1 MNWLNEL
8 ISLIDAYLEYSLI
21 ESLYNHRYLLQ
32 SSTITLRKLAMILS
46 MTGYASQEY
55 NTANGAII
63 VELRSVNHRYLE
75 LQLKLDDNLR
85 CFEASVRE
93 QIQAKLGRG
102 KVDCRFSI
110 MRSNALE
117 SAPMLNHSV
126 LQQIAESAKE
136 AAQYFPH
143 TQPVNM
149 LEILQMPGVMSAQA
163 VDNDALEADLKSTLA
178 TVLNEL
184 IAAKAREGE
193 KLKVIILERLQTVE
207 SLVAKVKPM
216 MPNLVK
222 QYQEKLTAKLH
233 EAHASNDDE
242 RIRQEIVLF
251 AQRIDV
257 DEELVRLSSHIAEV
271 KRILNASAAAGKRLD
286 FLMQEMNREANTL
299 GSKSVAIE
307 TSQISMELKVLIEQM
322 REQMMNIE

>member
-1 MNWLNEL
+1 MV
-8 ISLIDAYLEYSLI
+8 
-21 ESLYNHRYLLQ
+21 
-32 SSTITLRKLAMILS
+32 LS

-55 NTANGAII
+55 NTANGVLL

-85 CFEASVRE
+85 AFEATVRE
-93 QIQAKLGRG
+93 LVQAKLGRG
-102 KVDCRFSI
+102 KVDCRLSLVRNI
-110 MRSNALE
+110 AADST
-117 SAPMLNHSV
+117 PQLNHSV
-126 LQQIAESAKE
+126 LQQIAESAKT

-149 LEILQMPGVMSAQA
+149 LEILQMPGVLTTVALDS
-163 VDNDALEADLKSTLA
+163 DAIEADLKATLN
-178 TVLNEL
+178 TVLDDL

-193 KLKVIILERLQTVE
+193 KLKAIILDRLQE
-207 SLVAKVKPM
+207 IEHLVVKVKPM
-216 MPNLVK
+216 MPNLIK
-222 QYQEKLTAKLH
+222 QHQDKLTAKLN
-233 EAHASNDDE
+233 EATNSNDDE
-242 RIRQEIVLF
+242 RVRQEIVLF

-257 DEELVRLSSHIAEV
+257 DEELVRLSSHIGEV
-271 KRILNASAAAGKRLD
+271 KRILNATAAAGKRLD

-322 REQMMNIE
+322 REQIQNIE

>member
-1 MNWLNEL
+1 
-8 ISLIDAYLEYSLI
+8 
-21 ESLYNHRYLLQ
+21 
-32 SSTITLRKLAMILS
+32 MILS

-55 NTANGAII
+55 NTANGVLI

-85 CFEASVRE
+85 SFEASVRE

-102 KVDCRFSI
+102 KVDCRLSVV
-110 MRSNALE
+110 RNTTVQS
-117 SAPMLNHSV
+117 SPQLNHTV
-126 LQQIAESAKE
+126 LQQIAESVKT

-149 LEILQMPGVMSAQA
+149 LEILQMPGVMTTEAF
-163 VDNDALEADLKSTLA
+163 DNGALEADLKIIL
-178 TVLNEL
+178 TVVLSDL

-193 KLKVIILERLQTVE
+193 KLKVIILERLQE
-207 SLVAKVKPM
+207 IEGLVAKVKPM
-216 MPNLVK
+216 MPTLVK
-222 QYQEKLTAKLH
+222 QYQEKLTAKLN
-233 EAHASNDDE
+233 EANNSNDDE
-242 RIRQEIVLF
+242 RVRQEIVLF

-299 GSKSVAIE
+299 GSKSVAVE

-322 REQMMNIE
+322 REQIQNIE

>member
-1 MNWLNEL
+1 
-8 ISLIDAYLEYSLI
+8 
-21 ESLYNHRYLLQ
+21 
-32 SSTITLRKLAMILS
+32 MILS

-55 NTANGAII
+55 NTSSGVLL

-85 CFEASVRE
+85 AFEATVRE
-93 QIQAKLGRG
+93 KIQAKLGRG
-102 KVDCRFSI
+102 KVDCRLSLV
-110 MRSNALE
+110 RNVATE
-117 SAPMLNHSV
+117 SLPKLNHTV
-126 LQQIAESAKE
+126 LQQIAESAKT

-149 LEILQMPGVMSAQA
+149 LEILQMPGVMQSVAL
-163 VDNDALEADLKSTLA
+163 DSDALEQDLKTTLNN
-178 TVLNEL
+178 VLHDL

-193 KLKVIILERLQTVE
+193 KLKTIILARLQE
-207 SLVAKVKPM
+207 IEHLVAKVKPM
-216 MPNLVK
+216 MPALIK
-222 QYQEKLTAKLH
+222 QYQEKLTAKLN
-233 EAHASNDDE
+233 EANNSNDDE
-242 RIRQEIVLF
+242 RVRQEMVLF

-257 DEELVRLSSHIAEV
+257 DEELVRLSSHIEEV
-271 KRILNASAAAGKRLD
+271 KRILNATAAAGKRLD

-322 REQMMNIE
+322 REQIQNIE

>member
-1 MNWLNEL
+1 
-8 ISLIDAYLEYSLI
+8 
-21 ESLYNHRYLLQ
+21 
-32 SSTITLRKLAMILS
+32 MILS

-55 NTANGAII
+55 NTANGVLI

-85 CFEASVRE
+85 SFEARVRE

-102 KVDCRFSI
+102 KVDCRLSV
-110 MRSNALE
+110 MRNITAQ
-117 SAPMLNHSV
+117 SAPQLNHTV
-126 LQQIAESAKE
+126 LQQIAENVKT

-149 LEILQMPGVMSAQA
+149 LEILQVQGVMTTEAF
-163 VDNDALEADLKSTLA
+163 DNDALEADLKVTL
-178 TVLNEL
+178 TVVLNDL
-184 IAAKAREGE
+184 IAAKTREGE
-193 KLKVIILERLQTVE
+193 KLKAIILERLQE
-207 SLVAKVKPM
+207 IEGLVAKVKPM
-216 MPNLVK
+216 MPTLVK
-222 QYQEKLTAKLH
+222 QYQEKLTAKLN
-233 EAHASNDDE
+233 EANNSNDDE
-242 RIRQEIVLF
+242 RVRQEIVMF

-299 GSKSVAIE
+299 GSKSVAVE

-322 REQMMNIE
+322 REQIQNIE